1 MRVGGNAKLPYKWIT
16 GSCWCCCYCCWEKG
30 WQNATISSSSN
41 GSSTSSGICTHSC
54 QKELAVGSGSWKW
67 QPGKQATRQPQNVF
81 PICQTEIIFLLQLQP
96 AATSSLSPSSHT
108 LAATPYRP
116 SSLPYRHAHASVAA
130 VLISCLAAASL
141 CHISNTFTVNSKGI
155 MRLLSFLFLLQLFLL
170 LPFPHLHRKP
180 SVCFAAA
187 EIAAVSD
194 SQQITGSAKEHECDY
209 EYECE
214 CECEQKYL

>member
-1 MRVGGNAKLPYKWIT
+1 MDYRQLLVLLLLLVGKGLAKCKNQQQQQREQHQQWQLHSQLPE
-16 GSCWCCCYCCWEKG
+16 GAC
-30 WQNATISSSSN
+30 
-41 GSSTSSGICTHSC
+41 SGIR
-54 QKELAVGSGSWKW
+54 QLEV
-67 QPGKQATRQPQNVF
+67 ATRQAGN
-81 PICQTEIIFLLQLQP
+81 E
-96 AATSSLSPSSHT
+96 AATKRFSNLPNGNHFLIIVAASCNIIIIAIKPHFSSHA
-108 LAATPYRP
+108 LPP
-116 SSLPYRHAHASVAA
+116 LLPPYRHAHASVAA

-170 LPFPHLHRKP
+170 LPLPLLHRKP

-194 SQQITGSAKEHECDY
+194 SQQITGSAREHECDY

-214 CECEQKYL
+214 CGCEQKYL

>member
-1 MRVGGNAKLPYKWIT
+1 M
-16 GSCWCCCYCCWEKG
+16 
-30 WQNATISSSSN
+30 
-41 GSSTSSGICTHSC
+41 
-54 QKELAVGSGSWKW
+54 
-67 QPGKQATRQPQNVF
+67 ATRQAGN
-81 PICQTEIIFLLQLQP
+81 E
-96 AATSSLSPSSHT
+96 AATKRFSNLPNGNHFLIIVAASCNIIIIAIKPHFSSHA
-108 LAATPYRP
+108 LPPLLPPYQ
-116 SSLPYRHAHASVAA
+116 HAHASVAA

-155 MRLLSFLFLLQLFLL
+155 MRLLSFLFLLHLFLL
-170 LPFPHLHRKP
+170 VLLYLLHRKP

-214 CECEQKYL
+214 CGYEQKYL